1 MSFQKKF
8 NKKYSFDLAEIF
20 VKGGKGGDG
29 IIAFRREKYVPYGG
43 PSGGDGGKGGDV
55 ILKVNPQLD
64 TLTKFRFK
72 KVFKAEDGRHG
83 EGNNKTGKDGEDL
96 IIDVPPG
103 VLVWDK
109 ETGELLGELTEP
121 GEELVVARGGEGGKG
136 NASFAT
142 PENRAPRIR
151 TLGEEGEERRLIL
164 ELRIIAE
171 GGLVGYPNV
180 GKSTILSKISNAK
193 PKIASYPFTTLTPV
207 IGEVRIDDKKSLR
220 IVDLPGLIDGAH
232 EGKGL
237 GLTFLRHIQRTYF
250 LIFVFDVSETSPMD
264 AITQYKNLVKEIE
277 EFNPEILEKD
287 KIIVLNKI
295 DLPVKNLEETENYFY
310 KLGFP
315 VVKMSAIKGE
325 GVSELKKEIGKI
337 KLPEKEKT
345 LRPKRRYVLRV
356 DKDKR
361 KIEVKRIGETFYVYG
376 EELGRLIKGVDLT
389 SPFGIERVQKIFKR
403 FGVEE
408 ELKKL
413 GVKEGDLVIIEGI
426 RFRYHE

>member
-8 NKKYSFDLAEIF
+8 NKRYSFDLAEIY

-55 ILKVNPQLD
+55 ILRVNPQLD
-64 TLTKFRFK
+64 TLTSFRFK
-72 KVFKAEDGRHG
+72 NIFKAENGRHG
-83 EGNNKTGKDGEDL
+83 EGSNKTGKDGEDL

-109 ETGELLGELTEP
+109 ETGELLGELTEE

-151 TLGEEGEERRLIL
+151 TLGEKGEERRIIL

-250 LIFVFDVSETSPMD
+250 LIFVLDVSETSPLD
-264 AITQYKNLVKEIE
+264 AITQFKNLIKEIE
-277 EFNPEILEKD
+277 EFNPEILEKE
-287 KIIVLNKI
+287 KIIVLNKV
-295 DLPVKNLEETENYFY
+295 DLPTKNLKETEEYFY
-310 KLGFP
+310 KEGLS

-325 GVSELKKEIGKI
+325 GLGELKRKIGGI
-337 KLPEKEKT
+337 KLPEKEKVI
-345 LRPKRRYVLRV
+345 RPRRRYVLRS
-356 DKDKR
+356 DGDKR
-361 KIEVKRIGETFYVYG
+361 RIEVKRIGDTFYVYG
-376 EELGRLIKGVDLT
+376 EELGRLIKGIDLS
-389 SPFGIERVQKIFKR
+389 SPFGVERVQKIFKR

-408 ELKKL
+408 ELNKL
-413 GVKEGDLVIIEGI
+413 GVKKGDLVIIEGI